1 MFAPGPEMDQ
11 AETDFHAAPAGV
23 KMPKG
28 WARCNAEDAHP
39 LQWGG
44 PQSGHTEQA
53 MDVPCPGKVGN
64 IVMIKGGWAGPH
76 LPPSVA
82 KEVKVGGGTKGD
94 IDYTLT
100 GSSGVVSLK
109 NVATPHGFVVGDA
122 VILDVQGVTIADE
135 VVNNRTVFQIIGMTN
150 VDLCVKSSTNRDP
163 GNVCGA
169 GKATACSDK
178 TLCLAE
184 AGHVWG
190 ATNMKLQGSKADLAK
205 IWNQETAS
213 SAMSILTT
221 SSVASART
229 RFEPANTHG
238 RNDGD
243 FIKYEQSGATAI
255 TGLTTGASY
264 YVVGRDTL
272 GFQLSATKGGA
283 VISISGGGAGNKF
296 IVITSSTVDRGQ
308 MYLSCQ
314 SGLQPHTRSFIVT
327 DTVVANLR
335 SVSPTPITF
344 AEVMMVNQHSVWKS
358 RTSAAD
364 NEWYGVT
371 FGNNLFVAVS
381 STGSGNR
388 VMTSPDGTTWT
399 MRTSAADNAWKGV
412 TFGNNLFV
420 AVSTDGSNRVM
431 TSPDGITWTSQT
443 SAANNAWTSVI
454 FGNNLFV
461 AVSKNGNGNRVMTV
475 QNHLSDKPDVRH
487 PGWYKLHNKWQ
498 PDFCDATTAKGGGGV
513 LTGGTCTVIAGQSNS
528 ACAAQK
534 TSPDCGAAGSG
545 PASCEFNLN
554 TGLFASASTMA
565 GEGASGTITITMGFT
580 LVSASKITTNGAGTG
595 LTLKYNVKA
604 STAIDAIEVVNAGSG
619 YSAGDK
625 VTVDATG
632 LPGRSTDFVLIL
644 KTSDV
649 DLTSEINTLHSDI
662 ANSVQ
667 FGSAFVTSSIGK
679 SYDKWAAALSSSDD
693 RYGVWGNNKLARCQP
708 DGSASLMTL
717 FRIHVDTPLAW
728 CRGRGANDP
737 LDTSVG
743 AAGVDFWSDQ
753 YRSTLGLMMGPLLVT
768 PKSKLPDLVF
778 LVISL
783 CIPVCT
789 LYVATRVVVVFV
801 FVFEHLQY
809 NYFLS
814 TYS

>member
-1 MFAPGPEMDQ
+1 MKSVFPWNEKNRLEALRALRFTLRCISDNN
-11 AETDFHAAPAGV
+11 DFVDGINYFSRNEPAAGHTKCAAPPIGQEV
-23 KMPKG
+23 TCSFYSKNWLDIKDT
-28 WARCNAEDAHP
+28 NAD
-39 LQWGG
+39 LQ
-44 PQSGHTEQA
+44 
-53 MDVPCPGKVGN
+53 GKVYYN
-64 IVMIKGGWAGPH
+64 DVDYTNKVLRVENTQHVFKFSFAFVKGAV
-76 LPPSVA
+76 LSVA
-82 KEVKVGGGTKGD
+82 TYG
-94 IDYTLT
+94 
-100 GSSGVVSLK
+100 K
-109 NVATPHGFVVGDA
+109 N
-122 VILDVQGVTIADE
+122 
-135 VVNNRTVFQIIGMTN
+135 
-150 VDLCVKSSTNRDP
+150 S
-163 GNVCGA
+163 
-169 GKATACSDK
+169 
-178 TLCLAE
+178 
-184 AGHVWG
+184 
-190 ATNMKLQGSKADLAK
+190 
-205 IWNQETAS
+205 ET
-213 SAMSILTT
+213 SILTT

-243 FIKYEQSGATAI
+243 LIKYEQSGATAI

-264 YVVGRDTL
+264 YVIGRGEF

-399 MRTSAADNAWKGV
+399 IQTSAAEHMWKGV
-412 TFGNNLFV
+412 T
-420 AVSTDGSNRVM
+420 
-431 TSPDGITWTSQT
+431 
-443 SAANNAWTSVI
+443 

-475 QNHLSDKPDVRH
+475 QNHLSGKPDVRH

-534 TSPDCGAAGSG
+534 TWPDCGAAGSG

-768 PKSKLPDLVF
+768 PKSKLLDLVF